1 MSLLFFIALLVV
13 GWLLYN
19 LYLKKLLQQGQPGKV
34 KLALIVLGVIFLVM
48 AATGR
53 APALFALLGAA
64 MTQVFRIAP
73 LLIRFAPSLR
83 QFWGSAIPGAA
94 GASQGAGVSRV
105 TTATIDMTLDH
116 STGTIDGLIK
126 QGPFVGRQL
135 SQLSLAELTSVY
147 AYCQQN
153 DGEALRLV
161 QTYAARARSGEW
173 QEPHDEQEQGQDSNH
188 PAPNNAMSVA
198 EARQILGVNDSA
210 SKQDIVQAHRS
221 LMSRLHPDKGGSNY
235 LAAKV
240 NSAKQCLLDALAAK

>member
-19 LYLKKLLQQGQPGKV
+19 LYLKTLLQQGQAGKV
-34 KLALIVLGVIFLVM
+34 KLALIVLGVIFLIM

-64 MTQVFRIAP
+64 MTQIFRIAP

-83 QFWGSAIPGAA
+83 RLWGSAVPGAA
-94 GASQGAGVSRV
+94 GAGQGAGVSRV
-105 TTATIDMTLDH
+105 TTPTIDMTLDH
-116 STGTIDGLIK
+116 STGTIDGQIK
-126 QGPFVGRQL
+126 QGPCSGRQL
-135 SQLSLAELTSVY
+135 SQLSLTELKSVY

-153 DGEALRLV
+153 DGEAFRLV
-161 QTYAARARSGEW
+161 QTYAARARPGEW
-173 QEPHDEQEQGQDSNH
+173 QEPDNDNGQESNH
-188 PAPNNAMSVA
+188 PASNSAMSVV
-198 EARQILGVNDSA
+198 EARQILGVNESA

-240 NSAKQCLLDALAAK
+240 NSAKQCLLDDLPAK